1 MGKNNDRN
9 KVNYWYKWLSPGI
22 FVKRWLI
29 TSLFGVLLT
38 LLGLAIWVKLTPINR
53 LIDFLIDLL
62 NRITDVIP
70 SYISGPLAFFIGVF
84 LLYWGQTR
92 TFGSIT
98 DVLQPE
104 NEQKLIDALWN
115 RRQLTKGT
123 KIVALGGGTGLS
135 TLLRGIKKYS
145 ANITAV
151 VTVADDGGSSGILRR
166 ELGVLPP
173 GDIRNCIAAL
183 ANEETLLTELFQYR
197 FREGEGLK
205 NHSFGNLFLTAMTDI
220 THDLEKGIYASAKVL
235 AITGRVLPATLDSV
249 TLWAKYDDGSVVH
262 GESQIPEKRQK
273 IVDFGCLP
281 ESPKAVPSVLK
292 AIQQAEYIILGPGS
306 LYTSVIPNLLV
317 PEIRDAIARSSAPKI
332 YVCNIM
338 TQPGET
344 DGYTVADHIRAI
356 DAVCGVKLFDAVLVQ
371 GRSPSP
377 QALRIYANE
386 YSHPVFLDREEVKK
400 MGRRIVMGNVMSE
413 NPDNFCIRHDSTLL
427 SKALI
432 RWYNNNPKHRFWGE
446 KLGF

>member
-9 KVNYWYKWLSPGI
+9 KINRWYKWLTPGI

-29 TSLFGVLLT
+29 TSLFGVLFT

-53 LIDFLIDLL
+53 LIEFLIDFL
-62 NRITDVIP
+62 NRITNIIP
-70 SYISGPLAFFIGVF
+70 SYISGPLAFFIGIF

-104 NEQKLIDALWN
+104 NDQELIDVLWN
-115 RRQLTKGT
+115 RRQRNKGM
-123 KIVALGGGTGLS
+123 KIVAIGGGTGLS

-145 ANITAV
+145 GNITAV

-197 FREGEGLK
+197 FRDGEGLK

-220 THDLEKGIYASAKVL
+220 THDLEKGIAASAKVL
-235 AITGRVLPATLDSV
+235 AITGRVLPATLDNV
-249 TLWAKYDDGSVVH
+249 VLWAKYADGSVVH
-262 GESQIPEKRQK
+262 GESQIPEKGDK
-273 IVDFGCLP
+273 IIDFGCTP
-281 ESPKAVPSVLK
+281 QAPKAVPSVLK
-292 AIQQAEYIILGPGS
+292 AIEQAEYIILGPGS

-317 PEIRDAIARSSAPKI
+317 PEIRRAIARSSAPKI

-356 DAVCGVKLFDAVLVQ
+356 DTICGVKLFDAVLVQ
-371 GRSPSP
+371 GRQPSS
-377 QALRIYANE
+377 QALRIYADE
-386 YSHPVFLDREEVKK
+386 KSHPVFLDREEVKK
-400 MGRRIVMGNVMSE
+400 LGRRIVKGNVMNE
-413 NPDNFCIRHDSTLL
+413 NPDNFCIRHDPDLL
-427 SKALI
+427 SKTLI
-432 RWYNNNPKHRFWGE
+432 RWYHHKPQYKFWDNN
-446 KLGF
+446 